1 MTTPIAKLRLAGNNL
16 GREGMSLMAQDFIN
30 QYIEH
35 GSTYK
40 GAMIL
45 AGKLSVIAKMA
56 TCDEY
61 WSEQVNRGVMAAEFV
76 VNKNG
81 S

>member
-1 MTTPIAKLRLAGNNL
+1 MKPIKQLRSAGVNL
-16 GREGMSLMAQDFIN
+16 GREGMSLKAQEFIAE
-30 QYIEH
+30 YIEH

-56 TCDEY
+56 TCDDY
-61 WSEQVNRGVMAAEFV
+61 WEEQVHKGVYAAEF
-76 VNKNG
+76 KIERWI
-81 S
+81 